1 MALGRCKL
9 IQMSENQFD
18 QCAQESP
25 RLSKFLLRLMSLKLH
40 ITLEKLDDI
49 QRLSTYIR
57 LAKLLLQHADQHG
70 SVKLRQKDI
79 AEQLSVTVLSSHKA
93 IKKLAGLLLIKLSYG
108 AIVINQSAQ
117 FEQWAQQQMKLG
129 QIAKPD

>member
-108 AIVINQSAQ
+108 AIVINQHSLNNGRNN
-117 FEQWAQQQMKLG
+117 K
-129 QIAKPD
+129 

>member
-1 MALGRCKL
+1 
-9 IQMSENQFD
+9 
-18 QCAQESP
+18 
-25 RLSKFLLRLMSLKLH
+25 MSLNLH
-40 ITLEKLDDI
+40 ITLEKLEDI
-49 QRLSTYIR
+49 KRLPTYIR

-79 AEQLSVTVLSSHKA
+79 AEQLGVTVLSSHKA

-117 FEQWAQQQMKLG
+117 FEQWVQQQMKLG
-129 QIAKPD
+129 QLAKPD

>member
-1 MALGRCKL
+1 MALSRCKL

-108 AIVINQSAQ
+108 AIVINQHSLNNGRNN
-117 FEQWAQQQMKLG
+117 K
-129 QIAKPD
+129 

>member
-1 MALGRCKL
+1 LFNNLPRTHHAMALSRCKL

-108 AIVINQSAQ
+108 AIVINQHSLNNGRNN
-117 FEQWAQQQMKLG
+117 K
-129 QIAKPD
+129 